1 MCRLGPPA
9 PADALAWILHFV
21 ARLLRFA
28 DLAEEVQ
35 ARPRTR
41 SAQSENE
48 TSTSNSPARSKLQ
61 PREVLPATEAAS
73 PSASRQH
80 PSAAGRPLSGAR
92 ARTDSARGDSRPQT
106 TWPGM
111 AARGRSADTAFV
123 FWHPAVPVEPPAGA
137 TPSNALVLKVR
148 DRRTGETISSL
159 RTAEGATSALLANL
173 PENRQLEVVAGRP
186 EADEIFDR
194 SSPVPLF
201 LPVGESGQQGVS
213 PPGPGVNR
221 KSDRATNADTTH
233 GENRRNW
240 RIVRSTSPEGTSPG
254 PGLCNEDTAFCD
266 YVTAT
271 YLRIIFEQSEPTG
284 DVPSHRSAIA
294 LCPTLLSTLADP
306 SFQRRYRRYL
316 EQRALERDMVG
327 PEPTRLLSFLERSH
341 SGNLLAPLRALL
353 ASGKIELIGGPATPV
368 CLPMIADQ
376 ESLLA
381 GQLRTALDEFERIL
395 GVRPRGFRLPHGAWD
410 PRLAPVLRSE
420 SIGWIL
426 VSERLLPVDA
436 NSLRSEG
443 ISFIADCPHPT
454 RQPERRAS
462 LPQRPPPTTSF
473 ESLIAILHL
482 VPLDLPSTPP
492 NQNSKGDRLVSTTPR
507 DAAPLW
513 EDLVQQGAPRGALPA
528 AASARPAGD
537 FRDWLRGEN
546 AWIQP
551 LLDRVGRRLIET
563 VDRNGSARGATLR
576 ALSQATRELLVL
588 QDGRWPLEMLH
599 EDLADRTMDRF
610 LLHVRALTTLLDGI
624 ECGSIDRDFL
634 EERERANALFPILE
648 PDNFSSRPR
657 TK

>member
-1 MCRLGPPA
+1 MCRPGPRA
-9 PADALAWILHFV
+9 PADALAWTLHFV

-28 DLAEEVQ
+28 DLTEEAR

-48 TSTSNSPARSKLQ
+48 TSTSNSPARRKVQS
-61 PREVLPATEAAS
+61 REVLPATEPAS
-73 PSASRQH
+73 PSANPQH
-80 PSAAGRPLSGAR
+80 PSTAGRPLSGAR
-92 ARTDSARGDSRPQT
+92 ARTDSAHAEPRPQT
-106 TWPGM
+106 TWAGM

-123 FWHPAVPVEPPAGA
+123 FWDPVEPPAGA
-137 TPSNALVLKVR
+137 TPSNALVLNVR
-148 DRRTGETISSL
+148 DRRTGETISSF
-159 RTAEGATSALLANL
+159 RTVEGATSALLANL
-173 PENRQLEVVAGRP
+173 PENRQLEVVARRP

-194 SSPVPLF
+194 SLPVPLF
-201 LPVGESGQQGVS
+201 LPVSESSEQGVS
-213 PPGPGVNR
+213 PPQPGGNR
-221 KSDRATNADTTH
+221 NTDRATDVNTTR
-233 GENRRNW
+233 GENRSNW
-240 RIVRSTSPEGTSPG
+240 RIVRSTSPQGAGPSPG
-254 PGLCNEDTAFCD
+254 PGLCTEDTAFCD

-271 YLRIIFEQSEPTG
+271 YLRIVLEQYGPTG
-284 DVPSHRSAIA
+284 DVPSHRPAIA

-306 SFQRRYRRYL
+306 TFQRRYRRYL
-316 EQRALERDMVG
+316 EQRTLQRDMDG
-327 PEPTRLLSFLERSH
+327 PGPTRLRSFLERPH
-341 SGNLLAPLRALL
+341 CGNLLAPLRALL

-420 SIGWIL
+420 SVGWIL
-426 VSERLLPVDA
+426 VSERLLPGNA
-436 NSLRSEG
+436 TSLRSEG
-443 ISFIADCPHPT
+443 ISFIAECPHPAL
-454 RQPERRAS
+454 QPQGQAS
-462 LPQRPPPTTSF
+462 LPQRTPPTTSL
-473 ESLIAILHL
+473 ESPIAILHL
-482 VPLDLPSTPP
+482 VPLDLPSPPP
-492 NQNSKGDRLVSTTPR
+492 NQNSEGSRFVSTTPR
-507 DAAPLW
+507 DVAPLW

-537 FRDWLRGEN
+537 LRDWLRGEN

-563 VDRNGSARGATLR
+563 VSRNGSARGVTLR
-576 ALSQATRELLVL
+576 ALSQAARELLVL

-610 LLHVRALTTLLDGI
+610 LLHVRALTSLLDGLDR
-624 ECGSIDRDFL
+624 GSIDRDFL

-648 PDNFSSRPR
+648 PNNFSSRPR